1 MTMARFIQALLLA
14 LLASSCSSFS
24 TIPSDS
30 RQMLLPTYQKN
41 DNAVGSSYR
50 QSHLKDATISAVES
64 FFITNPY
71 LAAFLT
77 CSAKASAADFI
88 AQTKASASNVD
99 LSRNAAFLVYGGLYQ
114 GMAQQFMYSTV
125 FPGMFGHDLDLYGL
139 ISQVAFDMTVVGPF
153 LCLPLA
159 YAVKG
164 MFIGNDNVETGLQKY
179 VHDVSS
185 QGLLFKYWAL
195 WTPVNFLTFGI
206 IPLHFR
212 VAFVAFI
219 SFFWIFILSSTA
231 AAESPNESH
240 ESASSNGISS
250 TATQQSL

>member
-1 MTMARFIQALLLA
+1 MTMRVITCIQALLLVLTA
-14 LLASSCSSFS
+14 RNCSSFS
-24 TIPSDS
+24 IPLDS
-30 RQMLLPTYQKN
+30 RQLLHQN
-41 DNAVGSSYR
+41 NGNAVASSYR
-50 QSHLKDATISAVES
+50 QSRLKDATISAVES
-64 FFITNPY
+64 FFITKPY

-88 AQTKASASNVD
+88 AQTKASATNVD
-99 LSRNAAFLVYGGLYQ
+99 LSRNAAFLIYGGLYQ

-125 FPGMFGHDLDLYGL
+125 FPDMFGHDLDLNGL

-164 MFIGNDNVETGLQKY
+164 AFIGDDNVATGLEKY
-179 VHDVSS
+179 VHDVTSR
-185 QGLLFKYWAL
+185 GLLFKYWAL
-195 WTPVNFLTFGI
+195 WGPVNFFTFGV
-206 IPLHFR
+206 IPHHFR

-231 AAESPNESH
+231 AAETPNKSH
-240 ESASSNGISS
+240 EDGVSS
-250 TATQQSL
+250 TTHQSA